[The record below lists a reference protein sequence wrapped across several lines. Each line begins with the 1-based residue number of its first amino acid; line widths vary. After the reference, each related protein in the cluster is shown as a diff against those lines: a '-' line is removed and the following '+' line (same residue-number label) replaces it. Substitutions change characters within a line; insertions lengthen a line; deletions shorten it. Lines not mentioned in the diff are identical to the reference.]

1 MNPAMNL
8 IMNRARFPRRIA
20 TALLAVF
27 AAITTAGPALGQGQG
42 QPAPG
47 MYEVTTTTVYTD
59 VPDMPDT
66 TVTTQTCLTREDL
79 DSDPASVFA
88 GLPEGRSC
96 QVGDFVMEG
105 GNIELKVDCS
115 TPEGDMVML
124 TLGTYDGQGYDMVT
138 DVTITVGDQSV
149 KMQSTIA
156 GRLLGDC

>member
-1 MNPAMNL
+1 MIAAMTKSS
-8 IMNRARFPRRIA
+8 
-20 TALLAVF
+20 TAAS
-27 AAITTAGPALGQGQG
+27 AAILVALAAAVPASAQD

-47 MYEVTTTTVYTD
+47 LYEVTTTTVYTD

-96 QVGDFVMEG
+96 KVGEFVMDA
-105 GNIELKVDCS
+105 GNIQLNVDCS
-115 TPEGDMVML
+115 TPEGDMVMD
-124 TLGTYDGQGYDMVT
+124 TSGTYGSQGYDMVT
-138 DVTITVGDQSV
+138 DVTITVGEQSV
-149 KMQSTIA
+149 KMQSTIT

>member
-1 MNPAMNL
+1 MIAAMTKSS
-8 IMNRARFPRRIA
+8 
-20 TALLAVF
+20 TAAS
-27 AAITTAGPALGQGQG
+27 AAILVALAAVGPAPALGQAQD

-47 MYEVTTTTVYTD
+47 LYEVTTTTVYTD

-96 QVGDFVMEG
+96 KVGEFVMDA
-105 GNIELKVDCS
+105 GNIQLNVDCS
-115 TPEGDMVML
+115 TPEGDMVMV
-124 TLGTYDGQGYDMVT
+124 TSGTYGGQGYDMVT
-138 DVTITVGDQSV
+138 DVTITVGEQSV
-149 KMQSTIA
+149 KMQSTIT